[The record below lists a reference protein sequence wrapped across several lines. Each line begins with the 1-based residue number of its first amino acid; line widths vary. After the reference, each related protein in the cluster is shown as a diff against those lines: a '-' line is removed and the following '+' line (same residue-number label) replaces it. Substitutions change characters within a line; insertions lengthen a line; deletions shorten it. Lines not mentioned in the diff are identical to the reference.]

1 MRFDSYSF
9 FIFLGV
15 VLALYYGI
23 SGWRARK
30 GVLLL
35 FSYLFYSI
43 WNPPFVLL
51 LILSTFLDWYFARG
65 AYLLTTR
72 RGRLACMWGSV
83 GVNLGLLGFFKYG
96 GFLVENF
103 QALTALLGFE
113 FIPAAPSIILPV
125 GISFYT
131 FQTLSYTIDAYHRKI
146 KPADSFLDY
155 ALYVSFFPQLV
166 AGPIVRSNTFLPQ
179 CIEAKCFKI
188 DDLAWGAALLVIG
201 LFQKNVLADALLG
214 PVAEEVFATSGAVN
228 MMAAWGGVLAFAG
241 QIFCDFAG
249 YSTCAIGVARMLG
262 FQIPLN
268 FRHPYAAVGFS
279 DFWKRWHISLSS
291 WLRDYL
297 YIPLGGNRISIG
309 RTQVNLMGT
318 MLIGGLWHGASWT
331 FVIWGGLHG
340 LYLVVERWLVVRFGH
355 LSLWKNPPVR
365 VLLAMVT
372 FALLCLTWVF
382 FRANSFQQAFHLC
395 SSMFGLGEETWSL
408 SLRSSGIAFGLMAL
422 IFAVHGLN
430 RNSSIEHRLLTLPW
444 WASGLIGGGMLYL
457 MATLS
462 GVDQAFIYFQF

>member
-1 MRFDSYSF
+1 
-9 FIFLGV
+9 
-15 VLALYYGI
+15 
-23 SGWRARK
+23 
-30 GVLLL
+30 
-35 FSYLFYSI
+35 
-43 WNPPFVLL
+43 
-51 LILSTFLDWYFARG
+51 
-65 AYLLTTR
+65 
-72 RGRLACMWGSV
+72 
-83 GVNLGLLGFFKYG
+83 
-96 GFLVENF
+96 
-103 QALTALLGFE
+103 
-113 FIPAAPSIILPV
+113 
-125 GISFYT
+125 
-131 FQTLSYTIDAYHRKI
+131 
-146 KPADSFLDY
+146 
-155 ALYVSFFPQLV
+155 
-166 AGPIVRSNTFLPQ
+166 
-179 CIEAKCFKI
+179 
-188 DDLAWGAALLVIG
+188 
-201 LFQKNVLADALLG
+201 
-214 PVAEEVFATSGAVN
+214 
-228 MMAAWGGVLAFAG
+228 
-241 QIFCDFAG
+241 
-249 YSTCAIGVARMLG
+249 
-262 FQIPLN
+262 
-268 FRHPYAAVGFS
+268 
-279 DFWKRWHISLSS
+279 
-291 WLRDYL
+291 
-297 YIPLGGNRISIG
+297 
-309 RTQVNLMGT
+309 MGT